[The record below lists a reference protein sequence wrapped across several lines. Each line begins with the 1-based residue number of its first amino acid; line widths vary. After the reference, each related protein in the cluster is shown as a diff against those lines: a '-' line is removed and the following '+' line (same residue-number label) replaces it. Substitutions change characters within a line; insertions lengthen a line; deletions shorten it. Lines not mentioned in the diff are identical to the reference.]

1 MAFGESDL
9 SKNRLELEM
18 HPENGRT
25 IFYKLLILFL
35 GTFIVFPLVTG
46 MTIYVFFESKYMI
59 HATVTIGLLTYVAI
73 IYWGINN
80 AKSVYQVDIS
90 PSGFSM
96 FATKV
101 SPFMTPVNGF
111 YAWGDIV
118 SYTSDSID
126 DDPLRCRLILN
137 LNTGQSWTFYYLG
150 FKKSGDLPIFYRKLL
165 SQLPEKERKS
175 KI

>member
-1 MAFGESDL
+1 MVIVESDL
-9 SKNRLELEM
+9 SINRLELEM
-18 HPENGRT
+18 HPANGRA

-46 MTIYVFFESKYMI
+46 LTIYVLFESKFMMP
-59 HATVTIGLLTYVAI
+59 ATVTTGLLTLIAI
-73 IYWGINN
+73 IYFSINGS
-80 AKSVYQVDIS
+80 KSVYQVDIS

-101 SPFMTPVNGF
+101 SPFMRPVNGF

-118 SYTSDSID
+118 SYTFDSID

-150 FKKSGDLPIFYRKLL
+150 FKKLGDLPIFYRTLGNY
-165 SQLPEKERKS
+165 LPEIKKQ
-175 KI
+175 